1 MNQSNHVEE
10 KKLARAL
17 KIAFEA
23 ADIDD
28 GAWSENGP
36 TPLAFKLANDPLLSR
51 GKRALLRVA
60 FDLWS
65 GTGNITVNELLAS
78 AHQLPTQATS
88 ALIGI
93 LNAFLHGAG
102 SAGAAPG
109 LDVFLASREQST
121 MVVHSAPP
129 RPTGILDPPKETP
142 STPPP
147 PAN

>member
-1 MNQSNHVEE
+1 MIQSNHVDE

-23 ADIDD
+23 AGMGDDI
-28 GAWSENGP
+28 WSEDGP
-36 TPLAFKLANDPLLSR
+36 TAIAVRLANDPLFFR

-60 FDLWS
+60 LDLWA
-65 GTGNITVNELLAS
+65 GTGNITLNELLSS
-78 AHQLPTQATS
+78 AHQLPLQATA
-88 ALIGI
+88 ALLGI

-109 LDVFLASREQST
+109 LDVFLASQEQPT
-121 MVVHSAPP
+121 MVAPP
-129 RPTGILDPPKETP
+129 PPGLLNPPNGTP

>member
-1 MNQSNHVEE
+1 MNQSNHVDE

-17 KIAFEA
+17 KIAFDA
-23 ADIDD
+23 AGMGDEVWSQD
-28 GAWSENGP
+28 GPG
-36 TPLAFKLANDPLLSR
+36 PLALKLANDPLFFR

-60 FDLWS
+60 LDLWA
-65 GTGNITVNELLAS
+65 GTGNITLNELLAS
-78 AHQLPTQATS
+78 AHQLPLQAAS

-109 LDVFLASREQST
+109 LDVFLASREQPT
-121 MVVHSAPP
+121 MVVPPAPP
-129 RPTGILDPPKETP
+129 SGILPPPNGTP